1 MALVISNFPALY
13 SSANDDLVC
22 TCIESAL
29 YSQTNFKYICD
40 VYIGGVRVAQL
51 KSFPNPVSFYGVF
64 NIGNVVRNYVNS
76 NLTYLP
82 FTAGIR
88 VDIFTKHTILVE
100 CKFGY
105 EYGTNVAQ
113 FLNIET
119 RSSYYSNSYNKRRVF
134 NITTKPTMSYKKDLF
149 ATNRPAV
156 RTNIFLPESNMPSA
170 PVLIPLYTIPVY
182 PSSPQNLV
190 FRVNIYRKDGTY
202 TLSSAITSVNARID
216 YTMTQYDVS
225 PRSLNAALGSTFIDD
240 NTLYYNV
247 FTSIQFSAGQFY
259 DATTPNFYPYCE
271 SKYEV
276 FTLVWLNQYGGYDSY
291 QFSKKSKRSYASEKK
306 SFERIPYMINP
317 SNGKMDYVQMSGSTS
332 SSVFVE
338 SQIVYDSKFKE
349 SMSLNTDIIDEATY
363 DWLSEL
369 IISPS
374 VFVMIDSAF
383 VPVMLK
389 ETNYDFKKRVNDK
402 VFNLTVNID
411 FQQQMNTQY
420 R

>member
-1 MALVISNFPALY
+1 MALVISNFPVDY

-22 TCIESAL
+22 TCLESSL

-40 VYIGGVRVAQL
+40 VYIGGVKVAQL

-88 VDIFTKHTILVE
+88 VDIFPNHTKLVE

-105 EYGTNVAQ
+105 EYGAIVTQ

-119 RSSYYSNSYNKRRVF
+119 RSKSFSNSYNKRRVF
-134 NITTKPTMSYKKDLF
+134 NITTTPTMSYKKDLF
-149 ATNRPAV
+149 ATNRPES
-156 RTNIFLPESNMPSA
+156 RTNIFIPGSGVPAA
-170 PVLIPLYTIPVY
+170 PVLIPFYSITVY

-190 FRVNIYRKDGTY
+190 FRVNKISKDGTY
-202 TLSSAITSVNARID
+202 TLSSTITSTNARID
-216 YTMTQYDVS
+216 NTMTQYDFS
-225 PRSLNAALGSTFIDD
+225 PRSLNAALGTTFIDD
-240 NTLYYNV
+240 NTLFYNV
-247 FTSIQFSAGQFY
+247 FTSIEISAGVFTSPQ
-259 DATTPNFYPYCE
+259 TPNFYPYCE

-306 SFERIPYMINP
+306 SFERIPYNVNP
-317 SNGKMDYVQMSGSTS
+317 ANGVMNYVQMSGSTS
-332 SSVFVE
+332 SKVFVE
-338 SQIVYDSKFKE
+338 NQIVYDSKFKE
-349 SMSLNTDIIDEATY
+349 SLVLNTDIIDESTY

-369 IISPS
+369 IISPC
-374 VFVMIDSAF
+374 VFLFSNDSF
-383 VPVMLK
+383 VPIMIK
-389 ETNYDFKKRVNDK
+389 DSNYDFKKRVNDK
-402 VFNLTVNID
+402 VFNLTINVD
-411 FQQQMNTQY
+411 LQQQMNTQY

>member
-1 MALVISNFPALY
+1 MALVISNFPVNY

-22 TCIESAL
+22 TCLESSL
-29 YSQTNFKYICD
+29 YTQTNFKYICD

-88 VDIFTKHTILVE
+88 VDIFSNHTKLVE

-105 EYGTNVAQ
+105 EYGVNVAQ
-113 FLNIET
+113 FLNIQT

-134 NITTKPTMSYKKDLF
+134 NITTTPTMSYKKDLF
-149 ATNRPAV
+149 ATNRPAT
-156 RTNIFLPESNMPSA
+156 RTNIFMPGSGVPSA
-170 PVLIPLYTIPVY
+170 PVLIPLYTILVY

-190 FRVNIYRKDGTY
+190 FRVVKINKDGTSA
-202 TLSSAITSVNARID
+202 TSSTITSVNARID

-225 PRSLNAALGSTFIDD
+225 PRSLNTALGSTFIDD

-247 FTSIQFSAGQFY
+247 YASIEVSSGVFS

-291 QFSKKSKRSYASEKK
+291 QFSKKSTRAYQLEKK
-306 SFERIPYMINP
+306 SFERIPYNINP
-317 SNGKMDYVQMSGSTS
+317 ANGVMNYVQMSGSTS
-332 SSVFVE
+332 SKVFVE

-369 IISPS
+369 IISPC
-374 VFVMIDSAF
+374 VFLFSNDSF
-383 VPVMLK
+383 VPVMIK

-411 FQQQMNTQY
+411 LQQQMNAQY

>member
-1 MALVISNFPALY
+1 MALVISNFPVNY

-22 TCIESAL
+22 TCLESSL
-29 YSQTNFKYICD
+29 YTQTNFKYICD

-82 FTAGIR
+82 FTSGIR
-88 VDIFTKHTILVE
+88 VDIFSNHTILVE

-105 EYGTNVAQ
+105 EYGVNVAQ
-113 FLNIET
+113 FLNIQT
-119 RSSYYSNSYNKRRVF
+119 RLSYYSNSYNKRRVF
-134 NITTKPTMSYKKDLF
+134 NITTTPTMSYKLDTF
-149 ATNRPAV
+149 ATNRPTS
-156 RTNIFLPESNMPSA
+156 RTNIFMPGSGVPSA
-170 PVLIPLYTIPVY
+170 PVLIPLYTILVY

-190 FRVNIYRKDGTY
+190 FRVLKINKDGTSA
-202 TLSSAITSVNARID
+202 TSSTITSVNARID

-225 PRSLNAALGSTFIDD
+225 PRSLNTALGTTFIDD

-247 FTSIQFSAGQFY
+247 YASIELSSGVFTT
-259 DATTPNFYPYCE
+259 ATTPNFYPYCE

-291 QFSKKSKRSYASEKK
+291 QFSKKSTRAYQLEKK
-306 SFERIPYMINP
+306 SFERIPYNINP
-317 SNGKMDYVQMSGSTS
+317 ANGVMNYVQMSGSTS
-332 SSVFVE
+332 SKVFVE

-369 IISPS
+369 IISPC
-374 VFVMIDSAF
+374 VFLFSNDSF
-383 VPVMLK
+383 VPVMIK

-411 FQQQMNTQY
+411 LQQQMNAQY

>member
-1 MALVISNFPALY
+1 MALVISNFPVDY

-22 TCIESAL
+22 TCLESSL

-40 VYIGGVRVAQL
+40 VYIGGVKVAQL

-88 VDIFTKHTILVE
+88 VDIFSNHTKLVE

-105 EYGTNVAQ
+105 EYGAIVTQ

-119 RSSYYSNSYNKRRVF
+119 RSKSFSNSYNKRRVF
-134 NITTKPTMSYKKDLF
+134 NITTVPTMSYKTDRF
-149 ATNRPAV
+149 ATNRPES
-156 RTNIFLPESNMPSA
+156 RTNVFLPGSAVPAA
-170 PVLIPLYTIPVY
+170 PVLIPFYSITVY

-190 FRVNIYRKDGTY
+190 FRVNKISKDGTY
-202 TLSSAITSVNARID
+202 TLSSSITSTNARID
-216 YTMTQYDVS
+216 NTMTQYDFS
-225 PRSLNAALGSTFIDD
+225 PRSLNAALGTTFIDD
-240 NTLYYNV
+240 NTLFYNV
-247 FTSIQFSAGQFY
+247 FTSIEISAGVFNTPQ
-259 DATTPNFYPYCE
+259 TPNFYPYCE

-276 FTLVWLNQYGGYDSY
+276 FTIIWLNQYGGYDSY

-306 SFERIPYMINP
+306 SFERIPYNVNP
-317 SNGKMDYVQMSGSTS
+317 ANGVMNYVQMSGSTS
-332 SSVFVE
+332 SKVFIE
-338 SQIVYDSKFKE
+338 NQIVYDSKFKE
-349 SMSLNTDIIDEATY
+349 SMVFNTDIIDEATY

-369 IISPS
+369 IISPC
-374 VFVMIDSAF
+374 VFLFSNDSF
-383 VPVMLK
+383 VPIMIK
-389 ETNYDFKKRVNDK
+389 DSNYDFKKRVNDK
-402 VFNLTVNID
+402 VFNLTINVD
-411 FQQQMNTQY
+411 LQQQMNTQY